1 MFLLLDKKL
10 DISYIFTVIAPGIF
24 HIGRIFRFLHS
35 FLLYLSKFEL
45 PKICSMS
52 FFEEKNPEMDRYLET
67 HASSEPEM
75 LRKLRRETYQ
85 KTTQPH
91 MISGYQQGRLLTIIS
106 QMIQPENI
114 LEIGTFTGYAT
125 LCLTAGMAK
134 NGKITTLDVNE
145 DLAYLPRKYFAES
158 EFSDQIHFKLH
169 DAKEFLKET
178 DEIFD
183 LVFIDADKENYAEY
197 FRLIKPRTK
206 SGSVVMFDNVLW
218 YGKVL
223 EENPKQKST
232 QVIKELNDLI
242 AKDDDFENLIL
253 PLRDG
258 VNFLRRK

>member
-1 MFLLLDKKL
+1 
-10 DISYIFTVIAPGIF
+10 
-24 HIGRIFRFLHS
+24 
-35 FLLYLSKFEL
+35 
-45 PKICSMS
+45 MS
-52 FFEEKNPEMDRYLET
+52 FFEERNPEMDRYLEM
-67 HASSEPEM
+67 HASSEPEI
-75 LRKLRRETYQ
+75 LKKLRRETYQ

-106 QMIQPENI
+106 RMMQPKNI

-125 LCLTAGMAK
+125 LCLTEGLAK
-134 NGKITTLDVNE
+134 DGKITTLDVNE
-145 DLAYLPRKYFAES
+145 DLAYLPKKYFAES
-158 EFSDQIHFKLH
+158 EYSDQIKFKLQ
-169 DAKEFLKET
+169 DAKEFLREA

-183 LVFIDADKENYAEY
+183 LVFIDADKENYVEY
-197 FRLIKPRTK
+197 FKLIKPRTK

-242 AKDDDFENLIL
+242 SKDEDFENLIL

>member
-1 MFLLLDKKL
+1 
-10 DISYIFTVIAPGIF
+10 
-24 HIGRIFRFLHS
+24 
-35 FLLYLSKFEL
+35 
-45 PKICSMS
+45 MS

-67 HASSEPEM
+67 HASSEPDI
-75 LRKLRRETYQ
+75 LRRLRRETFH

-106 QMIQPENI
+106 QMLNPVNV

-125 LCLTAGMAK
+125 LCLAAGLAK
-134 NGKITTLDVNE
+134 DGTITTLDINE
-145 DLAYLPRKYFAES
+145 DLAYLPRKYFSES
-158 EFSDQIHFKLH
+158 EYADRIDFRLQ
-169 DAKEFLKET
+169 DAKEFLKAT
-178 DEIFD
+178 DQVFD
-183 LVFIDADKENYAEY
+183 LVFIDADKENYADY
-197 FRLIKPRTK
+197 FRLIKPRVK
-206 SGSVVMFDNVLW
+206 SGSVVLFDNVLW

-223 EENPKQKST
+223 EEQPKQKAT